1 MLATRDT
8 LRLVASDHE
17 STGEELHAGDP
28 TRDELQAGDLTGEE
42 LKAGDPS
49 VRLLIADQD
58 GLARRMMLDILQSA
72 GRVAEVAS
80 ARDGREALEMAR
92 EYRPTMLLIEIA
104 LPPTGG
110 VELIRDVVAMLPR
123 ARVVTVSAAAD
134 HDQSVLAAFR
144 AGASAHIDKDIDP
157 DEFARLVTLAAAGEA
172 IVPRRLTTPLLEL
185 WRRDMPAGG
194 WRPTR
199 STLTT
204 REWQI
209 VDLLGD
215 GASTE
220 QITERLVLSPCTVY
234 SHIHRLLHKLGVHSR
249 RDAVAAAQHLR
260 HAEASVR
267 TPCAVFAEAHRPIVL
282 A

>member
-8 LRLVASDHE
+8 LRLVASDGE

-28 TRDELQAGDLTGEE
+28 G
-42 LKAGDPS
+42 

-58 GLARRMMLDILQSA
+58 GLARRMMLEILQSA
-72 GRVAEVAS
+72 GRVAAVAG
-80 ARDGREALEMAR
+80 ARDGREALEMALD
-92 EYRPTMLLIEIA
+92 YRPTVLLIDIA
-104 LPPTGG
+104 LPPAGG
-110 VELIRDVVAMLPR
+110 VELIRDVVAILPR
-123 ARVVTVSAAAD
+123 AHVVTVSAAAD
-134 HDQSVLAAFR
+134 NDQSVLAAFR
-144 AGASAHIDKDIDP
+144 AGATAHIDKDIDP
-157 DEFARLVTLAAAGEA
+157 DEFARLVTLAAAGEP
-172 IVPRRLTTPLLEL
+172 IVPRRLMTPLLER
-185 WRRDMPAGG
+185 WRREMPAGG
-194 WRPTR
+194 WRPMR
-199 STLTT
+199 SALTT

-220 QITERLVLSPCTVY
+220 QITEWLVLSPCTVY

-260 HAEASVR
+260 HAEASMR
-267 TPCAVFAEAHRPIVL
+267 TPCAVFAEAHQPIVL

>member
-1 MLATRDT
+1 VLATGDT

-28 TRDELQAGDLTGEE
+28 GM
-42 LKAGDPS
+42 
-49 VRLLIADQD
+49 RLLIADQD
-58 GLARRMMLDILQSA
+58 GLARRMMLDVLQSA
-72 GRVAEVAS
+72 GRVVAVAG
-80 ARDGREALEMAR
+80 ARDGREALELAR
-92 EYRPTMLLIEIA
+92 HHRPTMLLIDIA
-104 LPPTGG
+104 LPPAGG
-110 VELIRDVVAMLPR
+110 VELIRDVTATLPR
-123 ARVVTVSAAAD
+123 ARVVTVSATAD

-172 IVPRRLTTPLLEL
+172 IVPRRLRTPLLEL
-185 WRRDMPAGG
+185 WRRDMPGGG
-194 WRPTR
+194 WRPMR
-199 STLTT
+199 SALTT

-249 RDAVAAAQHLR
+249 RDAVAAARRLR
-260 HAEASVR
+260 RAEASMR
-267 TPCAVFAEAHRPIVL
+267 TPCVPI
-282 A
+282 AAGG